1 MARTNEPRG
10 DYKVGY
16 GKPPESTQ
24 FKKGHSGNP
33 RGKIKGRKAIRTL
46 LTEALLAQ
54 ATISLNGAPKKGPR
68 QHLIFETLTA
78 RAAVGDLQAQ
88 KILIPLMMQILGPD
102 GIEAGK
108 QVLSAQD
115 QRILDQL
122 LADMADPPPNSDGPP
137 GPSGQGTD
145 NHIFSDGEEHF

>member
-1 MARTNEPRG
+1 MGTKKEHSG
-10 DYKVGY
+10 DYEVGY

-46 LTEALLAQ
+46 LTDALLAQ

-68 QHLIFETLTA
+68 QHLLFETLTA

-102 GIEAGK
+102 GTEADK
-108 QVLSAQD
+108 KALSTQD
-115 QRILDQL
+115 QRILNEL
-122 LADMADPPPNSDGPP
+122 LADVSDAPKDEDGPP
-137 GPSGQGTD
+137 DSSVTGITEQDG
-145 NHIFSDGEEHF
+145 SDSEEHF

>member
-1 MARTNEPRG
+1 MTRTDKPRG
-10 DYKVGY
+10 DYEVGY
-16 GKPPESTQ
+16 GKPPEHTRFQ
-24 FKKGHSGNP
+24 KGHSGNA

-46 LTEALLAQ
+46 LTDALLAQ
-54 ATISLNGAPKKGPR
+54 ATISLNGAQKKGPR
-68 QHLIFETLTA
+68 QHLMFETLTA

-88 KILIPLMMQILGPD
+88 KLLLPLMMQILGPD
-102 GIEAGK
+102 GMDAGK

-122 LADMADPPPNSDGPP
+122 LADMPDTLPNTDEPP

-145 NHIFSDGEEHF
+145 NHAGSDTEEHF

>member
-1 MARTNEPRG
+1 MARTDKPRG
-10 DYKVGY
+10 DYEVGY
-16 GKPPESTQ
+16 GKPPEHTRFQ
-24 FKKGHSGNP
+24 KGHSGNA

-46 LTEALLAQ
+46 LTDALLAQ
-54 ATISLNGAPKKGPR
+54 ATISLNGAQKKGPR
-68 QHLIFETLTA
+68 QQLLFETLTA

-102 GIEAGK
+102 GMDAGK

-122 LADMADPPPNSDGPP
+122 LADMPDSLPNTDGPP
-137 GPSGQGTD
+137 GLSGKGTD
-145 NHIFSDGEEHF
+145 HHMGSDTEEHF

>member
-1 MARTNEPRG
+1 MARTNKPRG
-10 DYKVGY
+10 DYEVGY

-33 RGKIKGRKAIRTL
+33 RDKIKGRKAIRTL
-46 LTEALLAQ
+46 LTDALLAQ
-54 ATISLNGAPKKGPR
+54 ATISLNGAQKKGPR
-68 QHLIFETLTA
+68 QHLMFETLTA

-102 GIEAGK
+102 GMDAGK

-122 LADMADPPPNSDGPP
+122 LADMPDTLPNTDEPP

-145 NHIFSDGEEHF
+145 NHAGSDTEEHF